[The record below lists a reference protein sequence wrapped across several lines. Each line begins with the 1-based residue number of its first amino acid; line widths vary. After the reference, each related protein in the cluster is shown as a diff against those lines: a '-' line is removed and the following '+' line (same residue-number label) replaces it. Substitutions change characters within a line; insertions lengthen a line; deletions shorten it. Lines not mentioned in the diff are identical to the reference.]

1 MLIQRKKIYPNEE
14 LFSSIYPEI
23 EKFLLDCK
31 PRSPQKMRKFEEHI
45 LVDKGNSTA
54 VELIATQTGL
64 PTKQIKRIM
73 QQGAVWLERGKNI
86 RRLRRV
92 KNPIQKDDKIHFYF
106 DEEVL
111 SQFTLPSQL
120 IADEKD
126 YSIWY
131 KPFGML
137 SQGSK
142 WGDHCTINRWV
153 EQHLTPQRPAFIVHR
168 LDKAATG
175 LMIIAHTKTA
185 AKQFSAMFQSRQIDK
200 SYRAIVNGNFKTGIK
215 PMLIDSRIQGKEARS
230 FFTQLYYNAEKD
242 QSLVAVKIETG
253 RKHQI
258 RIHLSELGFPI
269 VGDRLYGTGNE
280 AEDLQLSSVKLSFKE
295 PVTNEV
301 KSWELADRFLPS
313 GMVT

>member
-1 MLIQRKKIYPNEE
+1 MQTQRKIKYPKDSM
-14 LFSSIYPEI
+14 FSSSYPEI

-45 LVDKGNSTA
+45 LVDKGSSTV
-54 VELIATQTGL
+54 VELIHLQTGL
-64 PTKQIKRIM
+64 STKQIKRIM

-86 RRLRRV
+86 RRIRRV
-92 KNPIQKDDKIHFYF
+92 KLPIQKDDKIHFYY

-120 IADEKD
+120 ISDEKD

-175 LMIIAHTKTA
+175 LMIIAHTKTT
-185 AKQFSAMFQSRQIDK
+185 AKQFSEMFHSRKIDK
-200 SYRAIVNGNFKTGIK
+200 TYRAIVNGNFKTGSK
-215 PMLIDSRIQGKEARS
+215 PMLIDSRVQGKEARS
-230 FFTQLYYNAEKD
+230 FFTQLKYFPEKD
-242 QSLVAVKIETG
+242 QSLVEVKIETG

-258 RIHLSELGFPI
+258 RIHLSDLGFPI
-269 VGDRLYGTGNE
+269 VGDRLYGQGNE
-280 AEDLQLSSVKLSFKE
+280 EEDLQLSSVIVSFKE
-295 PVTNEV
+295 PATGEMKN
-301 KSWELADRFLPS
+301 WELPERFLPS

>member
-1 MLIQRKKIYPNEE
+1 MSIQRKIQYPNDE
-14 LFSSIYPEI
+14 LFTSSYPEI
-23 EKFLLDCK
+23 EQFLLDCK

-45 LVDKGNSTA
+45 LVDKGNSTV
-54 VELIATQTGL
+54 VELITSQTGL
-64 PTKQIKRIM
+64 SAKQVKRIM

-92 KNPIQKDDKIHFYF
+92 KIQLQKDDKIHFYF

-153 EQHLTPQRPAFIVHR
+153 EQHLTPQLPAFIVHR

-175 LMIIAHTKTA
+175 LMILAHTKTT
-185 AKQFSAMFQSRQIDK
+185 AKQFSEMFQAREINK
-200 SYRAIVNGNFKTGIK
+200 TYRAIVNGNFKTGIK

-230 FFTQLYYNAEKD
+230 FFTQLKYFPDKN
-242 QSLVAVKIETG
+242 QSLVEVKIETG

-258 RIHLSELGFPI
+258 RIHLSDLGFPI
-269 VGDRLYGTGNE
+269 VGDRLYGEGNE
-280 AEDLQLSSVKLSFKE
+280 KEDLQLSSVKVSFKE
-295 PVTNEV
+295 PETGEM
-301 KSWELADRFLPS
+301 KTWELAERFLPS
-313 GMVT
+313 RMVI